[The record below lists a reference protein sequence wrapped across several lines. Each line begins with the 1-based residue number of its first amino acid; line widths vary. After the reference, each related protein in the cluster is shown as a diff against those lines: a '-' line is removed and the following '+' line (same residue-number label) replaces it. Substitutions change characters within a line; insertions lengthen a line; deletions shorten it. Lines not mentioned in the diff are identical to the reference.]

1 MAAHWVDLRD
11 QGDREPGVGF
21 YGGNRRPQARAASA
35 NDGDIGLEQVHGA
48 PLVLR

>member
-1 MAAHWVDLRD
+1 MAAHWVGLRD
-11 QGDREPGVGF
+11 QGDREPEVGF